1 MVAYFQPETC
11 SHPSLLAFANEAA
24 RRNLDTFYI
33 ERAIYRTTLRL
44 SLEDT
49 FKALERLRF
58 TFAAYGERQT

>member
-1 MVAYFQPETC
+1 MAAYFQPETC

-33 ERAIYRTTLRL
+33 ERAIYRTIYRTTLRL

-49 FKALERLRF
+49 FKAISRLVEL
-58 TFAAYGERQT
+58 T